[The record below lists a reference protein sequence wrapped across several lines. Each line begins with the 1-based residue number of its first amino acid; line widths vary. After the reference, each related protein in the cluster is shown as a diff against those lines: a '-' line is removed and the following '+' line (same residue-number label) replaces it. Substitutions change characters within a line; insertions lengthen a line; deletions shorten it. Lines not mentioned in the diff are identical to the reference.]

1 MSADESATTVV
12 GVFLTHDEAER
23 GVNLLVQAGIPASEI
38 GFLSAGEATEPDFK
52 KAAKAG
58 VGGGAVVGAVVGGL
72 LGAASM
78 LVIPGIGPIVTAG
91 VWLPPLIGVVT
102 GASTGGVA
110 GGLIAMAGIG
120 DQALHYRQQV
130 QSGRLLINVTTS
142 RREEAQGILRQA
154 GALEIADVGS
164 SESAEVLKEEPK
176 TE

>member
-1 MSADESATTVV
+1 MPADESATTVV
-12 GVFLTHDEAER
+12 GVFRTHEEAER
-23 GVNLLVQAGIPASEI
+23 GVNMLVHAGIPASEI
-38 GFLSAGEATEPDFK
+38 GFLSAGEAREPDFK

-58 VGGGAVVGAVVGGL
+58 VGGGAVLGAVVGGL

-78 LVIPGIGPIVTAG
+78 LVAPGIGPIVTAG
-91 VWLPPLIGVVT
+91 VWLPPLIGVAT

-130 QSGRLLINVTTS
+130 QSGHSLVNVTTS
-142 RREEAQGILRQA
+142 MREEAQAILSRA
-154 GALEIADVGS
+154 GALEVAEVGS